1 MSPFAIYFPQ
11 FYPTP
16 TNDKAW
22 GHGFTDWSLI
32 ANANLRDQWSRRAPR
47 RGFYDGADPA
57 VHQAQMSEMIEA
69 GLGGM
74 AVYHYWFYSHQEL
87 PAFERSLLGGRARHD
102 LHWFFVWASEGW
114 SRRWMGDHSPIVALS
129 REPTRADIEAHCR
142 YLITCFEQPSYFKWQ
157 GRPLFVWYHLDHFR
171 NPERV
176 LAEYRNCFRGASV
189 EVAFG
194 HFVKNPFDSQHARLV
209 EVSYLFEP
217 RLHFGMQRAG
227 RSAGAK
233 KAFDAIQRV
242 AGDRVAQSLLA
253 LMDRVQQKGQTHSAV
268 DHVEYLRSEQRSR
281 LAASL
286 HGTVQDV
293 ISPGWNN
300 TPRYADRFT
309 ALQDLD
315 PQQFGALVHAASARM
330 NTLPPL
336 INAWNEWSEG
346 AAIEPCAYLGTRY
359 LDALRA
365 PADDRASEIA
375 GPKL

>member
-1 MSPFAIYFPQ
+1 MNPFAIYFPQ
-11 FYPTP
+11 YYPTP

-32 ANANLRDQWSRRAPR
+32 ANANLRDQWARRAPR

-57 VHQAQMSEMIEA
+57 VHAAQMEEMVEA

-87 PAFERSLLGGRARHD
+87 PAFEHSLVRGRARLD
-102 LHWFFVWASEGW
+102 LPWFFIWASEGW
-114 SRRWMGDHSPIVALS
+114 SRRWMGDHSSIVALS
-129 REPTRADIEAHCR
+129 PEPTPAEIQTHCR
-142 YLITCFEQPSYFKWQ
+142 YLLSCFEQPSYFKWQ

-171 NPERV
+171 TPERV
-176 LAEYRNCFRGASV
+176 LDEYRSCFRNGGLD
-189 EVAFG
+189 VAFG
-194 HFVKNPFDSQHARLV
+194 HFVKNPFDSQLARLV

-217 RLHFGMQRAG
+217 RLHFGMHRAG
-227 RSAGAK
+227 RGAGAK

-253 LMDRVQQKGQTHSAV
+253 LMDRVQQKGQVHSAA
-268 DHVEYLRSEQRSR
+268 DHVQYLGSAQRSG
-281 LAASL
+281 LVASL

-300 TPRYADRFT
+300 TPRYANRFT

-315 PQQFGALVHAASARM
+315 PQQFGALVRAASART

-365 PADDRASEIA
+365 PAGERATDIA
-375 GPKL
+375 LPNP